1 MKLERQHELQGA
13 VLKRKVR
20 ISFEN
25 PSGITVGL
33 KLWLQ
38 LETSPIESV
47 SIEWSNAFRIV
58 VYNWLLIFF
67 FLTDWGSNGC
77 ETTTGWGFEEAQRDQ
92 KAEEGPH
99 GNRTTTAGVSN
110 SSLQRILQKQ
120 TRTYY
125 CYGNWKVDLTFRRKR
140 EGDFYI
146 PWELQGLQLQ
156 MPHKEDV

>member
-58 VYNWLLIFF
+58 VYN
-67 FLTDWGSNGC
+67 
-77 ETTTGWGFEEAQRDQ
+77 
-92 KAEEGPH
+92 
-99 GNRTTTAGVSN
+99 
-110 SSLQRILQKQ
+110 
-120 TRTYY
+120 
-125 CYGNWKVDLTFRRKR
+125 
-140 EGDFYI
+140 
-146 PWELQGLQLQ
+146 
-156 MPHKEDV
+156 